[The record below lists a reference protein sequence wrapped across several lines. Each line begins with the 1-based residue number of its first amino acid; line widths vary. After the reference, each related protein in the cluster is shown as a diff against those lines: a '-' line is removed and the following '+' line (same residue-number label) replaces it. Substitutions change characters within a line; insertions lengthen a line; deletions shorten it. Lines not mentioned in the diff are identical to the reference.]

1 MIPKNILCHIQK
13 PAATNVDLEVIQ
25 KTISDMIA
33 KKITEVTLS
42 NFHKCGVSEDG
53 IEILRLEQTSTII
66 YSKFIL

>member
-33 KKITEVTLS
+33 KKITD
-42 NFHKCGVSEDG
+42 NDF
-53 IEILRLEQTSTII
+53 EQ
-66 YSKFIL
+66 FP

>member
-1 MIPKNILCHIQK
+1 MIPKNILCNIQK

-25 KTISDMIA
+25 KTISDMTA
-33 KKITEVTLS
+33 KKIID
-42 NFHKCGVSEDG
+42 NFHKCGVSEDD

>member
-1 MIPKNILCHIQK
+1 MIPKNILCNIQK

-33 KKITEVTLS
+33 KKIID
-42 NFHKCGVSEDG
+42 NFHKCGVSEDD
-53 IEILRLEQTSTII
+53 IEILRLEQTNTII